1 MQSTRLTRP
10 IIDSSNACNQDLH
23 LSCARRCM
31 DRSNSQFIGVLGCTC
46 RSRFLQKLSL
56 FLRGS
61 SPPRN
66 TVARAK
72 PTHHPK
78 RHLDRLRRFCIG
90 PKCYAVQRIVNGE
103 ENPPKTVRFPLE
115 FRHPAGATAI
125 GNQYLAISQQEVQ
138 IPQRDRA
145 TRYVSKSML
154 YFTRYD
160 C

>member
-1 MQSTRLTRP
+1 VQSTRLTRP

-115 FRHPAGATAI
+115 FRHPAGGGPSHSHRQPISRYISTRSSDTAE
-125 GNQYLAISQQEVQ
+125 G
-138 IPQRDRA
+138 PRDA
-145 TRYVSKSML
+145 L
-154 YFTRYD
+154 